1 MIVILAEEKI
11 EANPQEINNLKRRRS
26 QLAINTANIVD
37 NADQQL
43 YPSVLNQIQ
52 TSTGLSLNDL
62 GLIVSI
68 RSLLQAVTTPMW
80 GWWSDRHSRVKVL
93 SLGCFIWGV
102 CTIILGALSTFW
114 GMLFVRALTGIGLA
128 VIIPTTDSLIG
139 NYFPANS
146 RGRAFGLLG
155 LTGVIGVVFGT
166 LFATAIVSSNY
177 IFGIESWRFS
187 FYVMGLISIAI
198 GFLVLFVAKEPQR
211 GLMEGLTEK
220 QQAKYQMKGSDFI
233 KILSNKTFMLIVL
246 QGIAGSI
253 PWNAILLMVTR
264 LEYVGI

>member
-1 MIVILAEEKI
+1 MIDI
-11 EANPQEINNLKRRRS
+11 PGLKC
-26 QLAINTANIVD
+26 
-37 NADQQL
+37 
-43 YPSVLNQIQ
+43 
-52 TSTGLSLNDL
+52 
-62 GLIVSI
+62 
-68 RSLLQAVTTPMW
+68 SLLVALFGASV
-80 GWWSDRHSRVKVL
+80 
-93 SLGCFIWGV
+93 
-102 CTIILGALSTFW
+102 TIILGALSTFW

-139 NYFPANS
+139 DYFPANS

-198 GFLVLFVAKEPQR
+198 GFLVLFVAKDPQR

-253 PWNAILLMVTR
+253 PWNAILLMVTW
-264 LEYVGI
+264 LEYVGFDPLTAGLIFV